1 MQKCF
6 PLFKARRPRSRKV
19 LLCSGR
25 NIQDAKNI
33 VQNAKSRPIYKIDCS
48 RRKNDQSRCC
58 SGRDNQDAKMFPAVQ
73 DAALMRAKC
82 SSPGQGAT
90 HTDAT
95 IFAAVQE
102 PFRNFSRAFR
112 SRSGIV
118 QDPLT
123 IRSGTIQEPFRK
135 RSGAV
140 QEPLNAVQEPFK
152 VRSGAIQEPFRT
164 VQEPFRNRSM
174 PFRSRS
180 VLERLLNAS

>member
-1 MQKCF
+1 
-6 PLFKARRPRSRKV
+6 
-19 LLCSGR
+19 
-25 NIQDAKNI
+25 
-33 VQNAKSRPIYKIDCS
+33 
-48 RRKNDQSRCC
+48 
-58 SGRDNQDAKMFPAVQ
+58 
-73 DAALMRAKC
+73 MRAKC

-95 IFAAVQE
+95 VLAAFQE
-102 PFRNFSRAFR
+102 PFKNFAGAFR

-118 QDPLT
+118 QDPFR